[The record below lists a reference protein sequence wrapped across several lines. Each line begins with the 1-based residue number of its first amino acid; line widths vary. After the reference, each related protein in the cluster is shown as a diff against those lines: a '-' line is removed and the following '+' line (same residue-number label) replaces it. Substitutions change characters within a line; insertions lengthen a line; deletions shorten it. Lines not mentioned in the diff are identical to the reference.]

1 MWHTY
6 CSFSLWLS
14 FSTNFK
20 SSWWLILHTHVY
32 RINLMLVDYIK
43 SPSNWSVMY
52 CWPYLVQRG
61 WSVCLDEAF
70 FCQKLETYWII
81 LMQFDI
87 QYLSVMFDFFSFVNK
102 TKEDCMLG
110 FFFCYT
116 HAHSLYDKPVLNS
129 AILLFCIKS
138 REIKSQTR
146 NMYPY
151 FIIVLNSYKK
161 IARFKICEGCFG
173 YKLLTFN

>member
-43 SPSNWSVMY
+43 SRSNWSVMY
-52 CWPYLVQRG
+52 CWPFLVQRG

-70 FCQKLETYWII
+70 FLPETRDLLDYSDAIWYSISEC
-81 LMQFDI
+81 
-87 QYLSVMFDFFSFVNK
+87 YVWFFSFVNK

-110 FFFCYT
+110 FFSATFVHIPYT
-116 HAHSLYDKPVLNS
+116 ISQYLIPRSYYFVSN
-129 AILLFCIKS
+129 
-138 REIKSQTR
+138 REK
-146 NMYPY
+146 
-151 FIIVLNSYKK
+151 
-161 IARFKICEGCFG
+161 
-173 YKLLTFN
+173 